1 MRYYKKQLHV
11 ILVVILAVRNVLI
24 INARN
29 VKNKMDGFLIF
40 KWMT

>member
-1 MRYYKKQLHV
+1 MRCYKKQLHV
-11 ILVVILAVRNVLI
+11 ILVAILAVRNVLI

-29 VKNKMDGFLIF
+29 VKNKMDGFLMF